1 MRDEELR
8 SSLADVLTEAAGRGK
23 PDVGVLR
30 HRIRRRV
37 VRRWASGALV
47 VLVIAGI
54 GLGVNASLSG
64 MHAVPGP
71 RPVAASG
78 GHAHPPSPKLGT
90 WFPASKLPAAD
101 SSPSV
106 APYFI
111 SMQNPPSG
119 PALVENAASGTQLA
133 AITPPCNCTYIGAA
147 AAGDDHTFVLAASS
161 GRDIRF
167 YEIRLGATGKPGAAQ
182 LLLSVPAVSMPQY
195 LDFALSPDASMLA
208 YTTRTGLT
216 VVSLPTRKATSWPS
230 AGGTASELSW
240 AADDHTL
247 AFSWWP
253 QPESGAALAQRGVR
267 VLDTRQAGSILQA
280 SRLVIP
286 VNTLTYNGNVNPLI
300 SADGSKILASYDVT
314 SAFGPYSYVGEF
326 SARTGKLLANAT
338 PVFSPDGYS
347 PGTVCQAV
355 WTDPSGRHVVSSC
368 SNQTGDMFYNGE
380 TAADSSAFQVS
391 VDPTSE
397 PSPDGSFGQLGGQS
411 QMGPLVAW

>member
-1 MRDEELR
+1 MHDEELR
-8 SSLADVLTEAAGRGK
+8 SSLADVLTEAARRGT

-37 VRRWASGALV
+37 VRRWISGALV

-64 MHAVPGP
+64 MHAVPGT

-78 GHAHPPSPKLGT
+78 GRTKAPKLGT
-90 WFPASKLPAAD
+90 WSPALRPPAAD
-101 SSPSV
+101 SGPSA
-106 APYFI
+106 APYLI
-111 SMQNPPSG
+111 SISEPPTG
-119 PALVENAASGTQLA
+119 LAYVQNAASGAQTSM
-133 AITPPCNCTYIGAA
+133 ITPPCACAYIGAA
-147 AAGDDHTFVLAASS
+147 AAGDDRTFVLAASG

-182 LLLSVPAVSMPQY
+182 LLLSVPAASTPQY

-216 VVSLPTRKATSWPS
+216 VVSLPTRKTMSWP
-230 AGGTASELSW
+230 ATGGTASEFSW

-267 VLDTRQAGSILQA
+267 VLDTRHAGSILQA

-286 VNTLTYNGNVNPLI
+286 VHTLTYNGGYPLI
-300 SADGSKILASYDVT
+300 SADGSKILASYDIST
-314 SAFGPYSYVGEF
+314 PFGPYSYVGEF
-326 SARTGKLLANAT
+326 SARTGKLLANLT
-338 PVFSPDGYS
+338 PAPSLSYYS
-347 PGTVCQAV
+347 EAYSCQAV
-355 WTDPSGRHVVSSC
+355 WADASGRQAVSAC
-368 SNQTGDMFYNGE
+368 DGAGNPFYNGH
-380 TAADSSAFQVS
+380 TVVSSSAFQV
-391 VDPTSE
+391 VLDQTSE
-397 PSPDGSFGQLGGQS
+397 PAPDGSYGQLGGQV
-411 QMGPLVAW
+411 QMGPLIAW